1 MRGSLRLHHAKR
13 CPASARG
20 QMLRSDLCSC
30 RPTVQAR
37 VARVER
43 RLGYLEL
50 GWRVADLA
58 EFERR
63 LAELREKVVH
73 GQVLPPSRPVTVEE
87 FAGPWFERIAAQV
100 ELGRMSPLTYNKYEG
115 DWRRHLRP
123 AFGSLPLGAIDQP
136 LLLQYLRTK
145 IAEGLTEGTAKASLT
160 VLSGMLT
167 DAVSQG
173 HIANN
178 PLRSPTR
185 ARHRGGSRHDVLDLN
200 VRRKPAKYLEVSE
213 ALALLDATPEPYV
226 AMVLLALTSGLRRNE
241 LLGLQ
246 WEWLDFGSGR
256 LDLRGQLYWRR
267 AGEGG
272 KREAS
277 IVRCKYDS
285 ERELPLYSGVAQ
297 LLGPHRQATGFVF
310 THPTSG
316 GPWNETLPSTLFLG
330 PAYER
335 CGLRRQGRMW
345 HQLRHTYAS
354 VLAAGGIRRH
364 EVEQLMG
371 HKAQGTTG
379 LYTHLFRESYEKV
392 EAVLDDVYGPW
403 VRPRVRQQRRAKRTQ
418 EQLEAE
424 QASAFRR
431 F

>member
-1 MRGSLRLHHAKR
+1 MRGALRVRHAKG
-13 CPASARG
+13 CPAGARG
-20 QMLRSDLCSC
+20 LSFRADLCRC
-30 RPTVQAR
+30 RPSVQAR

-43 RLGYLEL
+43 RLGYLER
-50 GWRVADLA
+50 GWRTADLA
-58 EFERR
+58 DFDRR

-73 GQVLPPSRPVTVEE
+73 GQVLPPSRPATLEE

-115 DWRRHLRP
+115 DWRRHLGP
-123 AFGSLPLGAIDQP
+123 AFGRLPLGAIDQP
-136 LLLQYLRTK
+136 AIVQYLRDK
-145 IAEGLTEGTAKASLT
+145 LDEGLTEGTAKTSLT

-173 HIANN
+173 LIANN
-178 PLRSPTR
+178 PLRSPSR

-200 VRRKPAKYLEVSE
+200 VRRKPAKYLEISE
-213 ALALLDATPEPYV
+213 ALALLDATPEQHV

-267 AGEGG
+267 AANGR
-272 KREAS
+272 KRQPTIA
-277 IVRCKYDS
+277 RCKYDS
-285 ERELPLYSGVAQ
+285 EREVPLYSGVAQ

-310 THPTSG
+310 THPKTG
-316 GPWNETLPSTLFLG
+316 GPWNETLPSTMFLG

-392 EAVLDDVYGPW
+392 EAALDEVYGPW
-403 VRPRVRQQRRAKRTQ
+403 MRPRMSLHRRAEHRRRVAKATSAASQRR
-418 EQLEAE
+418 
-424 QASAFRR
+424 F
-431 F
+431 

>member
-43 RLGYLEL
+43 RLGYLEQ
-50 GWRVADLA
+50 GWRIADLA
-58 EFERR
+58 DFERR

-115 DWRRHLRP
+115 DWRRHLQP
-123 AFGSLPLGAIDQP
+123 AFGKLPLGAIDQP

-145 IAEGLTEGTAKASLT
+145 IAAGLTEGTAKASLT

-200 VRRKPAKYLEVSE
+200 VRRQAGEV
-213 ALALLDATPEPYV
+213 PRGV
-226 AMVLLALTSGLRRNE
+226 RGLRAA
-241 LLGLQ
+241 
-246 WEWLDFGSGR
+246 
-256 LDLRGQLYWRR
+256 RR
-267 AGEGG
+267 DTRA
-272 KREAS
+272 
-277 IVRCKYDS
+277 VRRDGAARAD
-285 ERELPLYSGVAQ
+285 ERPQAQ
-297 LLGPHRQATGFVF
+297 R
-310 THPTSG
+310 S
-316 GPWNETLPSTLFLG
+316 
-330 PAYER
+330 
-335 CGLRRQGRMW
+335 C
-345 HQLRHTYAS
+345 
-354 VLAAGGIRRH
+354 
-364 EVEQLMG
+364 
-371 HKAQGTTG
+371 
-379 LYTHLFRESYEKV
+379 
-392 EAVLDDVYGPW
+392 
-403 VRPRVRQQRRAKRTQ
+403 
-418 EQLEAE
+418 
-424 QASAFRR
+424 SA
-431 F
+431 